1 MTEETKCPKGG
12 QYCSTNQDDKMAQYK
27 TGYDSEMLVNMGLR
41 NPVKS
46 MGDAARM
53 DHKTVVGTK
62 VITETSL
69 SERKND
75 AISGVNV
82 MKAFGTMPKTNQN
95 RQPNNVGAP
104 VSAHLYKAGKRGHV
118 KGGIDYR

>member
-1 MTEETKCPKGG
+1 
-12 QYCSTNQDDKMAQYK
+12 MAQYK
-27 TGYDSEMLVNMGLR
+27 TSYDSEMLVNMGLR
-41 NPVKS
+41 NPGKS
-46 MGDAARM
+46 MGDVARM

-69 SERKND
+69 SERKNE
-75 AISGVNV
+75 AMAGPNV
-82 MKAFGTMPKTNQN
+82 LKAFGTMPKTNQN

-104 VSAHLYKAGKRGHV
+104 AAGHLYKMGKRGPV